1 MRKYQRWSTPDLER
15 SRKSER
21 HEHLHKTYEILVQLL
36 MHEGRFISERTNHFL
51 VFTTFLF
58 ATLLYLPKQVGWINV
73 LRVIIP
79 IFGFLMGVL
88 HSIII
93 SRTMNAA
100 DFWRSSIG
108 LIEKDLDFWYTDKVE
123 GDARDTDLDIFTARG
138 KYLNGNKDSRQQKSP
153 IILSRPPSFINK
165 LSCHF
170 LDPNPIYVFL
180 LPFFIAILWMRS
192 VHCDYWAIYCIL
204 T

>member
-1 MRKYQRWSTPDLER
+1 MNEFEGCQ
-15 SRKSER
+15 SER

-51 VFTTFLF
+51 VFNSFLF
-58 ATLLYLPKQVGWINV
+58 ATLLLLPNQVGWIYA
-73 LRVIIP
+73 LRVTIP
-79 IFGFLMGVL
+79 IFGFLMSVL

-108 LIEKDLDFWYTDKVE
+108 LIEKDSDFWYLDKVD
-123 GDARDTDLDIFTARG
+123 GDIRDTDLDIFTARSR
-138 KYLNGNKDSRQQKSP
+138 YLNGNTFSLKSP

-165 LSCHF
+165 LSSQIP
-170 LDPNPIYVFL
+170 DPNQIYVFL
-180 LPFFIAILWMRS
+180 LPSFIAILW
-192 VHCDYWAIYCIL
+192 IL
-204 T
+204 ALIWGLSDLSQIFRQ